1 MTLFDTFVQSPM
13 LIQDEKEDV
22 AIRDWIYREE
32 KYMHNEYF
40 TPSPN
45 SYGRG
50 YSFVKKM
57 GYPGHGP
64 LSKRLDARS
73 NPLIM
78 LFLDTSLRN
87 QLA

>member
-1 MTLFDTFVQSPM
+1 M
-13 LIQDEKEDV
+13 

-32 KYMHNEYF
+32 KYIQNEDF

-57 GYPGHGP
+57 GYPRHG
-64 LSKRLDARS
+64 LISNRLDARVE
-73 NPLIM
+73 PLDHQLFGCKSKQPVSLGYVIIVRM
-78 LFLDTSLRN
+78 LLLSLIS
-87 QLA
+87 